1 MLVWYSIRGAY
12 DSTQRFCRKSL
23 VQLVLPPHPYQ
34 SKFSSISLHRQNPRL
49 ASNSN
54 ILGRKWYE
62 RAITKRGNLF
72 FLHYIFFVKSFY
84 KKSSYLICFFPLTIL
99 TAMNRHYE
107 KAGVPNKTRV
117 IGFRVTDQEL
127 QKIKDAQS
135 ALRSIGIS
143 GTTSDTLRSIL
154 KDFEVED
161 WLKDTSLLLGR
172 NWWTQRSLRIQR
184 IWDPL

>member
-1 MLVWYSIRGAY
+1 
-12 DSTQRFCRKSL
+12 
-23 VQLVLPPHPYQ
+23 
-34 SKFSSISLHRQNPRL
+34 
-49 ASNSN
+49 
-54 ILGRKWYE
+54 
-62 RAITKRGNLF
+62 
-72 FLHYIFFVKSFY
+72 
-84 KKSSYLICFFPLTIL
+84 
-99 TAMNRHYE
+99 MNRHYE

-135 ALRSIGIS
+135 ALSSIGIS

-172 NWWTQRSLRIQR
+172 N
-184 IWDPL
+184 